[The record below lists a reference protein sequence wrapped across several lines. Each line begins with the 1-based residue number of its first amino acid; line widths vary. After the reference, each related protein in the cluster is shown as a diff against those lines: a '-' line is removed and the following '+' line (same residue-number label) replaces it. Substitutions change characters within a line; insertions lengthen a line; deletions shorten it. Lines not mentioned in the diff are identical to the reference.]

1 MDCSPRGW
9 QLRYQKSMESLC
21 ALQIPK
27 RGHSGAAC
35 EGVNLQNTN
44 PCNPRGGIPP
54 EGLWWRAQSDPS
66 QGKGLSTA
74 SCLTRL
80 QKQTSCFPFLSSL
93 CSWCPC
99 PGDTD
104 SASLGSF
111 PAPRPCDLPMQSPE
125 QEGAAED
132 ICGSSQALERQ
143 RGSAHPPAMD
153 RFSGG
158 KARLGPPFLPARCAD
173 TQVWRENVASPSF
186 LPGPETRRNRAQEE
200 VEEEDKYE
208 LPPCEVLPV
217 SLAPAQSLGSEEDA
231 LYLDRS
237 GPVDP
242 SKPPPPPPQSAMA
255 RGFPINPSFPFRPTS
270 GYHFPL
276 KTVPNLQPATPKQG
290 PVFGRRGRGPPA
302 GVVTERTEKASEDI
316 YLECEPDPL
325 PALTRSLSSK
335 ALVPPVP
342 LPRTSGLP
350 KSVTGHQEAR
360 NGAVD
365 AALKDASLRSS
376 GPSHAKLPVCVPRS
390 HLEAM
395 QGPSGGSSQGVGPG
409 NARGSEW
416 PMSGISPAGTLCCR
430 THHEASSPVPFLVPA
445 LISASFS
452 RKEAVCFLHSS
463 CSEYLC
469 CRGLPALPALLECVS
484 SSSSVYVQ
492 DGSLLGQPWYSGNCD
507 RQSVE
512 RALLYFQKDGAYTV
526 RLSSGPHSSQP
537 FTLAV
542 LLRGRVFNIP
552 IRQLDGGHH
561 YALGREGRNHE
572 VFPSV
577 VAMVQHYTKHPLPL
591 VDRHSGSRGLTCL
604 LFPTKP

>member
-186 LPGPETRRNRAQEE
+186 LPGPETRRNRHPFLKAQEE

-365 AALKDASLRSS
+365 AALKAGR
-376 GPSHAKLPVCVPRS
+376 KLS
-390 HLEAM
+390 
-395 QGPSGGSSQGVGPG
+395 
-409 NARGSEW
+409 
-416 PMSGISPAGTLCCR
+416 
-430 THHEASSPVPFLVPA
+430 ASSIAPA
-445 LISASFS
+445 LSTSAA
-452 RKEAVCFLHSS
+452 E
-463 CSEYLC
+463 
-469 CRGLPALPALLECVS
+469 
-484 SSSSVYVQ
+484 

>member
-1 MDCSPRGW
+1 
-9 QLRYQKSMESLC
+9 
-21 ALQIPK
+21 
-27 RGHSGAAC
+27 
-35 EGVNLQNTN
+35 
-44 PCNPRGGIPP
+44 
-54 EGLWWRAQSDPS
+54 
-66 QGKGLSTA
+66 
-74 SCLTRL
+74 
-80 QKQTSCFPFLSSL
+80 
-93 CSWCPC
+93 
-99 PGDTD
+99 
-104 SASLGSF
+104 
-111 PAPRPCDLPMQSPE
+111 MQSPE

-186 LPGPETRRNRAQEE
+186 LPGPETRRNRHPFLKAQEE

>member
-186 LPGPETRRNRAQEE
+186 LPGPETRRNRHPFLKAQEE

-360 NGAVD
+360 NVRGQWSRKKSAQGERGRPRVG
-365 AALKDASLRSS
+365 LQVLGRSLE
-376 GPSHAKLPVCVPRS
+376 GQFPSDQTSCVP
-390 HLEAM
+390 
-395 QGPSGGSSQGVGPG
+395 GSCGCGV
-409 NARGSEW
+409 E
-416 PMSGISPAGTLCCR
+416 
-430 THHEASSPVPFLVPA
+430 
-445 LISASFS
+445 S

>member
-186 LPGPETRRNRAQEE
+186 LPGPETRRNRHPFLKAQEE

-302 GVVTERTEKASEDI
+302 GVVCD
-316 YLECEPDPL
+316 
-325 PALTRSLSSK
+325 RS
-335 ALVPPVP
+335 
-342 LPRTSGLP
+342 
-350 KSVTGHQEAR
+350 
-360 NGAVD
+360 
-365 AALKDASLRSS
+365 
-376 GPSHAKLPVCVPRS
+376 
-390 HLEAM
+390 
-395 QGPSGGSSQGVGPG
+395 PG
-409 NARGSEW
+409 GSEW
-416 PMSGISPAGTLCCR
+416 SCGCGVER

>member
-186 LPGPETRRNRAQEE
+186 LPGPETRRNRHPFLKAQEE

-365 AALKDASLRSS
+365 AALKAGR
-376 GPSHAKLPVCVPRS
+376 KLS
-390 HLEAM
+390 
-395 QGPSGGSSQGVGPG
+395 
-409 NARGSEW
+409 
-416 PMSGISPAGTLCCR
+416 
-430 THHEASSPVPFLVPA
+430 ASSIAPA
-445 LISASFS
+445 LSTSAA
-452 RKEAVCFLHSS
+452 E
-463 CSEYLC
+463 
-469 CRGLPALPALLECVS
+469 
-484 SSSSVYVQ
+484 
-492 DGSLLGQPWYSGNCD
+492 GSLLSRPCLSVSLRAALCMYRMAVCWVSLGTLGTVTVSLLRERCFTSKRMGPTRCASALGLTVPSPSLWQYSSEAVSSTFPSGNWTAGITMPW
-507 RQSVE
+507 VG
-512 RALLYFQKDGAYTV
+512 RAGIMRSSPLWSPWFSITRSTPCPSWTDTV
-526 RLSSGPHSSQP
+526 AAGDSPACSSPPSPEETAEQESATGTRCAPAP
-537 FTLAV
+537 FFSL
-542 LLRGRVFNIP
+542 
-552 IRQLDGGHH
+552 
-561 YALGREGRNHE
+561 
-572 VFPSV
+572 
-577 VAMVQHYTKHPLPL
+577 
-591 VDRHSGSRGLTCL
+591 
-604 LFPTKP
+604 